1 MNKVC
6 IITYTENGRMLFDR
20 ISQGFSGEMKVSL
33 VSDDQIEELWSE
45 AEAFIFICA
54 VGIAVRKIA
63 PFLKDKL
70 EDPAVLVIDELGLN
84 VIPILSG
91 HVGGANELARRIE
104 RKLNIR
110 AVITT
115 ATDINGVLAIDEW
128 AVRNDLKINEKS
140 GIKKTAMKLLKGEK
154 VNISFSKDVIVSSK
168 KEDSK
173 ECDLWLEAE
182 PAIVAGIGCR
192 KGKNV
197 ESLIEFLEESFEEAG
212 LDIDKLFAIASI
224 DIKENEEGLVELA
237 RKYGVPFITYS
248 ANELSKVKGDFEKS
262 EFVEKTV
269 GVSDVSARAAKLCG
283 GAGSFVIKKKKQ
295 DGMTLSLFE
304 KYKTVSIWYEED

>member
-6 IITYTENGRMLFDR
+6 IITYTENGKLLSDR
-20 ISQGFSGEMKVSL
+20 INKALSGDMMVSL
-33 VSDDQIEELWSE
+33 VTDDKIEELWNTSD
-45 AEAFIFICA
+45 AFIFICA
-54 VGIAVRKIA
+54 AGIAVRKIA
-63 PFLKDKL
+63 PFLRDKL
-70 EDPAVLVIDELGLN
+70 EDPAVLVIDELGQN

-91 HVGGANELARRIE
+91 HVGGANELARRLE
-104 RKLNIR
+104 SRLNIK

-128 AVRNDLKINEKS
+128 AVKNDLKINDKS
-140 GIKKTAMKLLKGEK
+140 GIKKTAMKLLQGEK
-154 VNISFSKDVIVSSK
+154 VNISFDNDVIVSTQ

-173 ECDLWLEAE
+173 DCDLWLEAK

-197 ESLIEFLEESFEEAG
+197 EALDEFLEESFKEAS
-212 LDIDKLFAIASI
+212 LDISNLCAIASI
-224 DIKENEEGLVELA
+224 DVKEDEKGLIELSK
-237 RKYGVPFITYS
+237 KYNVPFVTYS
-248 ANELSKVKGDFEKS
+248 AKELSKVIGNFEES

-269 GVSDVSARAAKLCG
+269 GVSDVSARSAKLCG
-283 GAGSFVIKKKKQ
+283 GAGKFVLKKKKQ

-304 KYKTVSIWYEED
+304 KYKTVTIWYEKD